1 VTSNSN
7 TLRSRLYWVDVAK
20 GHWEVLGGQTWSL
33 LTPGRVGIS
42 PIPADVFYTQ
52 DMDVNYQL
60 GLFWG
65 RIPELRLVYHHPS
78 GKAAFAIAIDS
89 PDQYAGGSSGGPL
102 ITFPSALT
110 STYSSE
116 LDTSASSGGLG
127 APNVSPDVI
136 AKLALDPNRRVHFEI
151 GGVERNFKVWYPGV
165 AAVAATSTTP
175 AVAAIPAANYSAAG
189 GGGFLNLHV
198 EIFKGFRLM
207 TNNYWSDGGG
217 RYIFGQAPDLIA
229 RANGSISLIHSS
241 STVSGFEY
249 TYKNTNLFAYYGG
262 LYVGRNVAID
272 TNGKP
277 VGYGYSGAPS
287 SQNRTI
293 QEPTF
298 GFNQTVWKNP
308 RYGALSLIGQYSY
321 LTRNPWYVAPVAAG
335 ATPNPVNA
343 SLNMVFLD
351 LRYTLPGAA
360 PTIGH

>member
-1 VTSNSN
+1 
-7 TLRSRLYWVDVAK
+7 
-20 GHWEVLGGQTWSL
+20 
-33 LTPGRVGIS
+33 
-42 PIPADVFYTQ
+42 
-52 DMDVNYQL
+52 
-60 GLFWG
+60 
-65 RIPELRLVYHHPS
+65 
-78 GKAAFAIAIDS
+78 
-89 PDQYAGGSSGGPL
+89 
-102 ITFPSALT
+102 
-110 STYSSE
+110 
-116 LDTSASSGGLG
+116 
-127 APNVSPDVI
+127 
-136 AKLALDPNRRVHFEI
+136 
-151 GGVERNFKVWYPGV
+151 
-165 AAVAATSTTP
+165 
-175 AVAAIPAANYSAAG
+175 
-189 GGGFLNLHV
+189 
-198 EIFKGFRLM
+198 M
-207 TNNYWSDGGG
+207 TNNFWSDGGG

-321 LTRNPWYVAPVAAG
+321 LTRNPWYVATGQPI
-335 ATPNPVNA
+335 NA